1 MTVISTIYFPEKS
14 RGGHEVMNMK
24 IQKVTFLK
32 TVSIKAQWTLIA
44 QTLIKTANILQISQG
59 KVQIIAKAHSFLIK
73 CDDFACLKYIYS
85 GLE

>member
-24 IQKVTFLK
+24 IQKVTTFLK

-59 KVQIIAKAHSFLIK
+59 KVQIIAKAHTVFS
-73 CDDFACLKYIYS
+73 
-85 GLE
+85 